1 MCIDVSIFLYT
12 HTMTKLSILW
22 VSRCHL
28 LKPQIKWSGNNPFLQ
43 LSLVRFLW
51 FCNRNPPHSLCFFL
65 AKWLSYFLTT
75 YSSVKKGFHYVNNYI
90 ARRLFDVAFPI
101 QNRNRFHRNIIKAV
115 NYRRKKIKE
124 AIKPC
129 TLLSINANTFR
140 NCLHLKHIQLGD
152 HQQWEPLFK

>member
-1 MCIDVSIFLYT
+1 MCFCIDVSIFLYT
-12 HTMTKLSILW
+12 HTMTKLSVLW

-65 AKWLSYFLTT
+65 AKLLSYFLTM

-115 NYRRKKIKE
+115 NYRRKKKSKRQSNH
-124 AIKPC
+124 A
-129 TLLSINANTFR
+129 LYY
-140 NCLHLKHIQLGD
+140 Q
-152 HQQWEPLFK
+152 